1 MLTLHLSRA
10 VEQLQGENLWGQED
24 PDAGLVAAARAD
36 PRAFGLLYERYRE
49 PIFRYCYNRLR
60 RRKAAQAAAL
70 DVFLEA
76 FANLRRYPGG
86 AFAVWLYSI
95 AGHVAADYHRRL
107 KGDRADAECD
117 DVPLAPLE
125 KLAMANKAGMLLG
138 GPLA

>member
-10 VEQLQGENLWGQED
+10 VEQLQGEYPWEQED

-36 PRAFGLLYERYRE
+36 PRAFELLYERYRE
-49 PIFRYCYNRLR
+49 PIVRYCYNRLR
-60 RRKAAQAAAL
+60 RRKAAEAAAL

-95 AGHVAADYHRRL
+95 AGHVVANYHRRM
-107 KGDRADAECD
+107 KGDRPEDDCD
-117 DVPLAPLE
+117 DVPLAPIE
-125 KLAMANKAGMLLG
+125 KLAMARRAGIPLG
-138 GPLA
+138 DPLV